1 MENWILNC
9 NQNDIVISTK
19 IQLSRNIEKVPF
31 LEKLTVAD
39 GRKNVEKV
47 YSSIKD
53 KLESNEF
60 KLYEV
65 WDKEKS

>member
-47 YSSIKD
+47 YCAKRNNS
-53 KLESNEF
+53 
-60 KLYEV
+60 
-65 WDKEKS
+65 